1 MSSRI
6 VNHLISSISSLSVR
20 HGCYNGYI
28 HYSGIYKNGKP
39 LFLGCNHLRSTY
51 NGECT
56 CFSTHAEMD
65 VLHKVLKTYTQQ
77 PFKDVI
83 NLKSYT
89 IAVVRLG
96 KDGKLKN
103 SRPCN
108 HCLETMIKFRIKK
121 IMYSTDDGSVIAEKP
136 IDMEKCHTSSG
147 WNAFLSGR
155 CKI

>member
-1 MSSRI
+1 
-6 VNHLISSISSLSVR
+6 
-20 HGCYNGYI
+20 
-28 HYSGIYKNGKP
+28 
-39 LFLGCNHLRSTY
+39 
-51 NGECT
+51 
-56 CFSTHAEMD
+56 MD

-83 NLKSYT
+83 NLKNYT